1 MQQQMNFLDTLC
13 GKTSP
18 EHSAPTAAKTSV
30 PSSNRSAPSA
40 KKEFQFLDLQTG
52 HGNLLGSYWETA
64 TVLPGGYSMHN
75 TSESLRDADVS
86 SLSEV
91 LEMNAPEKY
100 SLSAKACRG
109 IQRRAEKR
117 GKVLPNMLMEA
128 LMEVVRS
135 SGAETDDS
143 ENYEDEADEADE
155 VMDDESEEYE
165 E

>member
-1 MQQQMNFLDTLC
+1 MQQQISFLDTLC

-18 EHSAPTAAKTSV
+18 EPSVQTTEKTSAQ
-30 PSSNRSAPSA
+30 SSRRSAPSV
-40 KKEFQFLDLQTG
+40 KKEYQFLDLRTG
-52 HGNLLGSYWETA
+52 FGNLLGAYWETA
-64 TVLPGGYSMHN
+64 TVLPGGSSTHN

-109 IQRRAEKR
+109 ILRRAEKR
-117 GKVLPNMLMEA
+117 GKELPDMLKEA

-135 SGAETDDS
+135 AGAEDDIDDDT
-143 ENYEDEADEADE
+143 EEDCNG
-155 VMDDESEEYE
+155 YE
-165 E
+165 EEE

>member
-1 MQQQMNFLDTLC
+1 MQQQISFLDTLC

-18 EHSAPTAAKTSV
+18 ELSVQTTEKTSV
-30 PSSNRSAPSA
+30 PSSNRSVPSA
-40 KKEFQFLDLQTG
+40 KKEYQFLDLRTG
-52 HGNLLGSYWETA
+52 FGNLLGAYWETA
-64 TVLPGGYSMHN
+64 TVLPGGCSTHN

-109 IQRRAEKR
+109 ILRRAEKR
-117 GKVLPNMLMEA
+117 GKVLPDMLREA

-135 SGAETDDS
+135 SGAETDD
-143 ENYEDEADEADE
+143 EEDIIEDDAEDCCDE
-155 VMDDESEEYE
+155 ESDCAE
-165 E
+165 